1 MELYLQHSDVTAY
14 CGDVLDV
21 LHSLPAES
29 VHCCVTSPP
38 YWGLRDYGIEP
49 SVWPNGWT
57 GCHGLEPTPAMYVE
71 NAVTI
76 FCEVRRVLRDDGTL
90 WLNLGDS
97 YSSTGGERSYG
108 SFDGAVGRGPGA
120 RRCDTTLLGLK
131 PKDLIGLPWLVAMA
145 LRADGWYLR
154 SAMPWVKRS
163 AMPDSASDRPGS
175 ALEYVFLLAK
185 SDRYYFDHDAVRRA
199 PSGIDGGA
207 CFGGVKK
214 AVNGEKIG
222 SAVRTHSRHATR
234 EDQERYAA
242 TGRQIRNADLWFQ
255 SIDAPHGMAFLGDE
269 LVGLDVNPAGYKKA
283 HFATFPP
290 KLIEPLIL
298 ASTSAAGCCPQCG
311 TPWQRITETDYGNP
325 GNRSTNG
332 PRSVG
337 LKRAEYGAPGYERRL
352 EKQSRTLGWEPG
364 CDCFDNPLDG
374 SNEAIPATVLDPFLG
389 SGTTAMVCRW
399 HGRKCIGIERSE
411 TYLDEHLLARINT
424 APYWVDR
431 PKVTTAAA
439 GQAELFPGGRE

>member
-21 LHSLPAES
+21 LRSLPAES

-145 LRADGWYLR
+145 LRDDGWYLR
-154 SAMPWVKRS
+154 SALPWVKRS

-185 SDRYYFDHDAVRRA
+185 SERYYFDHDAVRRA

-214 AVNGEKIG
+214 AVNGDKIG

-234 EDQERYAA
+234 EDRERYAA

-255 SIDAPHGMAFLGDE
+255 SIDAPHGLTFAGDE
-269 LVGLDVNPAGYKKA
+269 LVGLDVNTAGYKKA

-298 ASTSAAGCCPQCG
+298 ASTSEHGCCAVCG
-311 TPWQRITETDYGNP
+311 KPWERVTETEYVKNRPSAGND
-325 GNRSTNG
+325 
-332 PRSVG
+332 PRSRSEDAFSRANG
-337 LKRAEYGAPGYERRL
+337 SSGYRGNNLLKETT
-352 EKQSRTLGWEPG
+352 SLG
-364 CDCFDNPLDG
+364 FR
-374 SNEAIPATVLDPFLG
+374 PACTCGVDQVIRPVVFDPFLG

-399 HGRKCIGIERSE
+399 HGRRCIGIERSE